1 MLHRREEN
9 YRPPAPCPPPHRLG
23 VLELLTRLRRNP
35 LECWSEEFFH
45 EPIAKVRLPFLDA
58 LLVHDPQAI
67 KRVLMD
73 NAKNYP
79 KDKIQRR
86 ILSSGLADGLLSVEG
101 EQWEIQRRT
110 LAPLFARRTINTFT
124 DAMLTA
130 ANELVANWT
139 LKMPSKVDVAAEM
152 TLITLRVLTLTIFSD
167 GIGDDFDE
175 FRTAMNAYFSVVGR
189 VGALDLLGVPKF
201 GATPRLSKFAPH
213 YELFRGSD
221 R

>member
-9 YRPPAPCPPPHRLG
+9 CRPPAPCPPPHRLG

-86 ILSSGLADGLLSVEG
+86 ILSSGLADGLPLPVIAG
-101 EQWEIQRRT
+101 GLDDPGVT
-110 LAPLFARRTINTFT
+110 LGPI
-124 DAMLTA
+124 
-130 ANELVANWT
+130 
-139 LKMPSKVDVAAEM
+139 VAALGDQPDAIAVPLEAQAIAVVFD
-152 TLITLRVLTLTIFSD
+152 LVKPVGASRNGLAGVGKQNSD
-167 GIGDDFDE
+167 LGIG
-175 FRTAMNAYFSVVGR
+175 RI
-189 VGALDLLGVPKF
+189 
-201 GATPRLSKFAPH
+201 
-213 YELFRGSD
+213 
-221 R
+221 